1 MKRFATA
8 TLLLTASISPAFA
21 ETIEVEMLNRNESGD
36 RMVFSQEL
44 IRADVGDVIRFVP
57 TDKAHNA
64 QSVRDA
70 LPEGQEP
77 FRGRM
82 NQPVEYVVTETGL
95 TAVICAPHQSMGMV
109 ARVVVGDDLSNADQ
123 ILDARIPGKGADK
136 IATLVEE
143 ARSAIATETERPKG
157 NS

>member
-8 TLLLTASISPAFA
+8 ALLLTASISPAFA
-21 ETIEVEMLNRNESGD
+21 ETIEVEMLNKNDAGD

-57 TDKAHNA
+57 TDRAHNA

-70 LPEGQEP
+70 LPVGQEP
-77 FRGRM
+77 FRGRI
-82 NQPVEYVVTETGL
+82 NEAVEYVVTETGL
-95 TAVICAPHQSMGMV
+95 TAVICAPHQAMGMV
-109 ARVVVGDDLSNADQ
+109 ALVVVGDDLSNADQ
-123 ILDARIPGKGADK
+123 ILEARIPGKGGEK
-136 IATLVEE
+136 IAALVQE
-143 ARSAIATETERPKG
+143 ARSTIASETEEPVV